1 MAIISIPNS
10 IGGVSIPGALVE
22 GPLGTLFGNKFGRT
36 DLQYPRDL
44 QTSTRGHV
52 VVFNINEIQPATYE
66 SVKNFFIKQKDKLFD
81 KTIPSSSEEGWEA
94 AKKAAGEATEYINK
108 VKNGTIEFGSELDK
122 VKKLLGNESLNIKN
136 PTKKP
141 IAAIS
146 LYIPDTMAFSYSAS
160 YGQLSLVDAA
170 SQVPGIGKAVGA
182 IASIANSGP
191 ARLLAK
197 GAGFAFNP
205 QQQLLF
211 DGIDFRTY
219 QLAFTFTPYSKKE
232 AETVAKIIKM
242 FKTHAA
248 PRLAEGT
255 AGMFFVPPSTFNLD
269 FLFNGKRNP
278 NVGRVAESV
287 IESIDVNYSPNGFST
302 FGDGA
307 PVQTTL
313 TLNFKEI
320 ELITREK
327 IEKEGY

>member
-52 VVFNINEIQPATYE
+52 VVFNVNEITPATYE
-66 SVKNFFIKQKDKLFD
+66 SIKGSIIKGKDKLLGAVSNAG
-81 KTIPSSSEEGWEA
+81 SSLETGWNAATSYIDDVRNGKISLEG
-94 AKKAAGEATEYINK
+94 
-108 VKNGTIEFGSELDK
+108 ELDK
-122 VKKLLGNESLNIKN
+122 SVKGLKEFLGNESINIKN
-136 PTKKP
+136 PTKK
-141 IAAIS
+141 AVASIS

-287 IESIDVNYSPNGFST
+287 IENIDVNYSPNGFST

>member
-10 IGGVSIPGALVE
+10 IGGVSIPGSIVE
-22 GPLGTLFGNKFGRT
+22 GPLGALFGNKFGRT

-44 QTSTRGHV
+44 QSSTRGHV
-52 VVFNINEIQPATYE
+52 VVFNINEIKPATYE
-66 SVKNFFIKQKDKLFD
+66 SVKSSILKAKDKLFD
-81 KTIPSSSEEGWEA
+81 GSIGTSAENAWNATTSYIDDVRKGKLSLEGEID
-94 AKKAAGEATEYINK
+94 KSVAGIK
-108 VKNGTIEFGSELDK
+108 DF
-122 VKKLLGNESLNIKN
+122 LGNDNINIKN
-136 PTKKP
+136 PTKKSV
-141 IAAIS
+141 ATIS
-146 LYIPDTMAFSYSAS
+146 LYIPDTMAFAFSAS

-170 SQVPGIGKAVGA
+170 SQLPLAGKAIGA
-182 IASIANSGP
+182 VASIVNSGP

-197 GAGFAFNP
+197 GAGYAFNP
-205 QQQLLF
+205 QQQMLF
-211 DGIDFRTY
+211 DGIDFRPY
-219 QLAFTFTPYSKKE
+219 QMSFTFTPYSKQE
-232 AETVAKIIKM
+232 AATVAKIIKM
-242 FKTHAA
+242 FKMHAA

-287 IESIDVNYSPNGFST
+287 IESIDVNYSPNGYST

-307 PVQTTL
+307 PIQTTL